1 MHMYSGWD
9 TSMRPNMP
17 IRLKLAPGAYFYYPA
32 SPCSSPRKAIIMRNN
47 KGFTLVEIS
56 MVLVIIGI
64 ILTGILKGSSIIR
77 TVQVNDAV
85 TIVEDIRSATAI
97 FKDRYHYLPGD
108 LPYTVGEIPNVTAG
122 GNGNGAISGAESA
135 NVFGAGGQNHLF
147 NAGLIKKP
155 TVSTWFGGVVVS
167 VRSTATSGVTAAFA
181 TLPNVINIIQFTN
194 LPCDVAMEM
203 DTKMDDGNLATGNGR
218 ASVATCI
225 SGGTND
231 PVQFYAVPLQ

>member
-1 MHMYSGWD
+1 M
-9 TSMRPNMP
+9 
-17 IRLKLAPGAYFYYPA
+17 
-32 SPCSSPRKAIIMRNN
+32 MRNN

-108 LPYTVGEIPNVTAG
+108 LPFTVGEIPNVTAG
-122 GNGNGAISGAESA
+122 GNGNGAISAAESA

-147 NAGLIKKP
+147 NAGLIKSP
-155 TVSTWFGGVVVS
+155 SVNTWFGGVVVS

-181 TLPNVINIIQFTN
+181 TLPNVINIIQLTN
-194 LPCDVAMEM
+194 LPCDIAMEM

-218 ASVATCI
+218 ANVATCI

-231 PVQFYAVPLQ
+231 PVPFYAVPLQ

>member
-1 MHMYSGWD
+1 MW
-9 TSMRPNMP
+9 
-17 IRLKLAPGAYFYYPA
+17 
-32 SPCSSPRKAIIMRNN
+32 NN